1 MTQLRASLLVSRLY
15 AEGFSVLTP
24 STAMFSGAAF
34 RVLTQQTLLTSKIH
48 AYPTERFLV
57 VST

>member
-1 MTQLRASLLVSRLY
+1 MIQLRASLLVSRLY

-34 RVLTQQTLLTSKIH
+34 RVLTQLTLLTSKIH
-48 AYPTERFLV
+48 AYPTEWLLAIL
-57 VST
+57 T